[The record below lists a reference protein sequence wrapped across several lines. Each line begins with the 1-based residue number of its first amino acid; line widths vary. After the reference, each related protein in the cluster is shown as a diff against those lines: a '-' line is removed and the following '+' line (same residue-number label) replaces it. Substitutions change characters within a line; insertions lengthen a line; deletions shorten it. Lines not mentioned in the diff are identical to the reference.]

1 MSKTILLCFSIL
13 IINHLAAQPE
23 LENAATVE
31 RNVIYGMYSGLALV
45 MDVYYPEQP
54 NGYAVLQIS
63 GSGWTRPLGYEARI
77 LNHQGHVK
85 SDGEPLLE
93 AGYTVFS
100 INHRATPRFTYPAQV
115 EDAQRAVRFIRFH
128 ANRYGINPDLIGAIG
143 GSSGGHLVSMLGVLD
158 GDEFQR
164 DDSPINL
171 VNAKV
176 QSVIARAAPASFIK
190 GQDANYFLGFRE
202 KERLVEG
209 SIEYRIAKEASP
221 ISHVTPD
228 DAPILLVHGDAD
240 ETVLFSQSE
249 RMFAKLQKAGVPSK
263 LVGIEGGGH
272 GFNFS
277 GAANLPD
284 LPKIYIQWMDKHL
297 RGF

>member
-1 MSKTILLCFSIL
+1 M
-13 IINHLAAQPE
+13 
-23 LENAATVE
+23 
-31 RNVIYGMYSGLALV
+31 
-45 MDVYYPEQP
+45 
-54 NGYAVLQIS
+54 NG
-63 GSGWTRPLGYEARI
+63 
-77 LNHQGHVK
+77 
-85 SDGEPLLE
+85 
-93 AGYTVFS
+93 
-100 INHRATPRFTYPAQV
+100 
-115 EDAQRAVRFIRFH
+115 
-128 ANRYGINPDLIGAIG
+128 
-143 GSSGGHLVSMLGVLD
+143 
-158 GDEFQR
+158 
-164 DDSPINL
+164 
-171 VNAKV
+171 KV
-176 QSVIARAAPASFIK
+176 QCVVTGRLLFYLAIR
-190 GQDANYFLGFRE
+190 GQDASYFLGFRE

-297 RGF
+297 RHLAIRPQAWNEGLPAKVRTFLEPLPKPHTNLAGRVLLEALEASRMRSILLVPR